1 MRDELAFQ
9 SLDDPLQLASCKPL
23 LRPGFVDIPEFI
35 RNESIILC
43 FSLKWSIQL
52 WNFLVKQN
60 TYLVFDIFTLFL
72 VGDFIVGLN
81 LNSTMFFILSVA
93 GIIWNC
99 CGNWMA
105 CLFLDIALGL
115 VFFSIFN
122 TRFVRSSWNFFA
134 YFSELGFIDS
144 VTFWSWLVIRSWRV
158 IIFFTPSFFCK
169 CKGN

>member
-1 MRDELAFQ
+1 MFQ
-9 SLDDPLQLASCKPL
+9 FKMSS
-23 LRPGFVDIPEFI
+23 
-35 RNESIILC
+35 ST
-43 FSLKWSIQL
+43 QL

-81 LNSTMFFILSVA
+81 FNSTMFFILSVA
-93 GIIWNC
+93 GIIWNG

-134 YFSELGFIDS
+134 YLSELGFIDS